1 MRFVASLLAALV
13 TATTSQLV
21 VASNAT
27 YRSSRVAVHI
37 PFSLHDPNGEEHVQ
51 AEFGFTQSIGSISQ
65 YVFYTNSFLCDPLV
79 NHTEGFPSGGFKRTF
94 IMMADRGSQEAD
106 PCSFVTKARHAQQA
120 GAAALVIADTRCPCS
135 DQACLNEQDTDE
147 CEASTPA
154 LVNDGSGA
162 DVSIPSFL
170 LYKNTADKI
179 KKELK
184 SDQSVLMELAW
195 GLQRDYDSSGS
206 KAEDENSLAHVW
218 YHLWT
223 TAHDP
228 VMDIDTYANM
238 RTVAVAL
245 QEQAHFSPR
254 FSLIQGSQFQCT
266 EQKDTDGPCDH
277 LCTNHGRYCA
287 IHARELSGHA
297 IVTETLRRLC
307 IWKHYGEVVKDSD
320 DNWNYDKVDPV
331 VWWDYVIYHRENC
344 YGPHEYADE
353 DCLAKAFKHAK
364 VKKDLIDQC
373 MADSGGLDDDNT
385 NSLLEN
391 MITEQDRS
399 GVVALP
405 ALQVHR
411 QVLDHTSSYGLFESI
426 CRHFWTT
433 NSASVPAMCETCGAC
448 PNVIGCLEK
457 GKCVPFS
464 KNEHEHKSSGSG
476 SGDKK
481 KSKGGHGWTVFW
493 LLSIAAMGGGGYYY
507 YKQQEEQN
515 GREGGILNHYMQ
527 LGSEN

>member
-1 MRFVASLLAALV
+1 VG
-13 TATTSQLV
+13 TAGPVIL
-21 VASNAT
+21 
-27 YRSSRVAVHI
+27 SS
-37 PFSLHDPNGEEHVQ
+37 
-51 AEFGFTQSIGSISQ
+51 
-65 YVFYTNSFLCDPLV
+65 
-79 NHTEGFPSGGFKRTF
+79 
-94 IMMADRGSQEAD
+94 
-106 PCSFVTKARHAQQA
+106 ARHAQQA
-120 GAAALVIADTRCPCS
+120 GAAALVISDTRCRCS
-135 DQACLNEQDTDE
+135 DQACINEQDTDE
-147 CEASTPA
+147 CEEHSPA

-170 LYKNTADKI
+170 IYKNIADKI

-184 SDQSVLMELAW
+184 NDQSVLLELAW

-206 KAEDENSLAHVW
+206 KEEDDSSDSLAHGW

-228 VMDIDTYANM
+228 VMDIATYANM

-266 EQKDTDGPCDH
+266 EQKDTNGPCDH

-307 IWKHYGEVVKDSD
+307 IWKHYGEAQKDSD
-320 DNWNYDKVDPV
+320 DKVDPV

-344 YGPHEYADE
+344 YGPHEYGDE
-353 DCLAKAFKHAK
+353 DCLAKAYKHAK

-373 MADSGGLDDDNT
+373 MTDSGGLDDDNT
-385 NSLLEN
+385 NTLLED

-405 ALQVHR
+405 ALQVHG

-426 CRHFWTT
+426 CRHFWTSNT
-433 NSASVPAMCETCGAC
+433 ASVPEMCETCGAC

-464 KNEHEHKSSGSG
+464 KDKHEHHSSGKGSG
-476 SGDKK
+476 NGDKK

-493 LLSIAAMGGGGYYY
+493 LFSLAAMGGGGWYY
-507 YKQQEEQN
+507 YKQQQEQN

-527 LGSEN
+527 LGSESN